1 MGASLLWLRVSSRT
15 ASGGRAAATLRVV
28 LDETLSQSSNST
40 KGFRVDSRDGARVGW
55 EI

>member
-1 MGASLLWLRVSSRT
+1 MLWGQAVSMT
-15 ASGGRAAATLRVV
+15 ASGGRVAATLRVV

-40 KGFRVDSRDGARVGW
+40 KGFRVGSRDGARVGW